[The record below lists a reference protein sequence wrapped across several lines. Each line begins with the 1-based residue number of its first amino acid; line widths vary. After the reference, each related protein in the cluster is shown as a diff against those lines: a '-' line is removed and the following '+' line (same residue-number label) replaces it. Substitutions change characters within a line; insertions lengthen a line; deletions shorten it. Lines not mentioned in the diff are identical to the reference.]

1 MYQRISVVLSILI
14 FSVQCFAQTE
24 KKLIQNDSSLKEV
37 IVTAFNSNVKW
48 KEAPASIAIISSK
61 ELAYYAPTSFVPM
74 INNVPGVRMEER
86 SPGSYRLSVRGNL
99 LRSPFGVRNVKV
111 YWNEIPLSDAT
122 GNTYVNLIDL
132 QSVDQI
138 EIAKGPSSSSY
149 GAGTGGVFLFKR
161 SLSFT
166 DTIQNRFNVGATLGS
181 FGLNQQQAEW
191 LVSNKNFSS
200 SLLINHLQ
208 SDGYRQQ
215 STLVKTNIVWQ
226 TSFKTT
232 KDNFKIIL
240 FYTDLNYGTPGGITL
255 VQILSNPRLARQ
267 AAGVFPSAI
276 EQKTTVFNKTLFA
289 GVQYQHQF
297 NEQSILKSFASI
309 SQTDF
314 QNPFITNYEQRNET
328 NINIGM
334 QHAYTLFKSSL
345 HIQWING
352 FELLLNESR
361 IDNYVNNKGIKSDI
375 ISKDF
380 IYSKQGFLFSQIKMP
395 LTPKLIVTAGFSVNN
410 QLYNYKRLSN
420 SQINFTSRKIN
431 APFVPRVA
439 IAYQLNNNINFYGIV
454 AQGFSSPSLAEV
466 RPSDG
471 NFYPFLE
478 AEKGLNIEAGIK
490 GTLFNQKLIIDLAY
504 YNFRLNNAIVRRND
518 AAGAEY
524 FVNAGST
531 LQQGVELLLKYT
543 VIKSKT
549 SFINQIQLNGSFSY
563 QPYKFTDYK
572 QGAIDY
578 SNNALTGVPK
588 TIAVIGV
595 FATIKNEFYLN
606 ASLNST
612 GKIPLNDGN
621 TVFADAYQ
629 LLQIKL
635 GKQLQWKQHQFDVFV
650 GADNLLN
657 QLYSLGNDINAAG
670 NRYYNPSPSRNWYC
684 GFRFGF
690 H

>member
-1 MYQRISVVLSILI
+1 MYLRFYFIFCLII
-14 FSVQCFAQTE
+14 FSIQSFAQAD
-24 KKLIQNDSSLKEV
+24 KKIIQNDSSLKEV

-48 KEAPASIAIISSK
+48 KVAPASISIVSSK
-61 ELAYYAPTSFVPM
+61 ELAYYAPTSFVPI
-74 INNVPGVRMEER
+74 INNIPGVRMEER
-86 SPGSYRLSVRGNL
+86 SPGSYRLSVRGSL

-122 GNTYVNLIDL
+122 GNSYVNLLDL
-132 QSVDQI
+132 QSIDQI
-138 EIAKGPSSSSY
+138 EIAKGPSSSNY
-149 GAGTGGVFLFKR
+149 GAGIGGVFLLKH

-166 DTIQNRFNVGATLGS
+166 DTIQHHFNIRATIGS
-181 FGLNQQQAEW
+181 FGLNQQQIDWVA
-191 LVSNKNFSS
+191 SNKKFSS
-200 SLLINHLQ
+200 SLQINHLQ

-215 STLVKTNIVWQ
+215 SALMKSSIVWQ
-226 TSFKTT
+226 TAIKTLKGSFKT
-232 KDNFKIIL
+232 IL

-255 VQILSNPRLARQ
+255 DQMQTNPQLARQ
-267 AAGVFPSAI
+267 KAGIFPGAV

-289 GVQYQHQF
+289 GVQYQHQL
-297 NEQSILKSFASI
+297 NEQSMLKSFVSI
-309 SQTDF
+309 SATNF
-314 QNPFITNYEQRNET
+314 ENPFITNYEQRYET

-334 QHAYTLFKSSL
+334 QHVHSLFKSNRN
-345 HIQWING
+345 IQWING

-361 IDNYVNNKGIKSDI
+361 IDNYINKGGVKLNI

-380 IYSKQGFLFSQIKMP
+380 IYSRQGFLFSQIKMSI
-395 LTPKLIVTAGFSVNN
+395 TPKLIVTAGFSVNN
-410 QLYNYKRLSN
+410 QLYDYKRLSN
-420 SQINFTSRKIN
+420 LETTFTTRKID

-439 IAYQLNNNINFYGIV
+439 ISYELNNNINLYGIV

-490 GTLFNQKLIIDLAY
+490 GTLFNKKLIIDFALY
-504 YNFRLNNAIVRRND
+504 RFKLNNAIVRRND

-543 VIKSKT
+543 IIKNKT
-549 SFINQIQLNGSFSY
+549 NFINQIQLNGSFSY
-563 QPYKFTDYK
+563 QPYQFIDYK
-572 QGAIDY
+572 QGSMDY

-588 TIAVIGV
+588 TIAVIGLFV
-595 FATIKNEFYLN
+595 NAKNGIYLN
-606 ASLNST
+606 TTLNAT
-612 GKIPLNDGN
+612 EKIPLNDGN
-621 TVFADAYQ
+621 TVFANAYQ
-629 LLQIKL
+629 LLQMKL
-635 GKQLQWKQHQFDVFV
+635 GKKMNWKQHQLDVFI
-650 GADNLLN
+650 GGDNLLN

-670 NRYYNPSPSRNWYC
+670 ARYYNPAPVRNWY
-684 GFRFGF
+684 GGIRFGF

>member
-1 MYQRISVVLSILI
+1 MYLRFYFIFCLII
-14 FSVQCFAQTE
+14 FSIQSFAQAD
-24 KKLIQNDSSLKEV
+24 KKIIQNDSSLKEV

-48 KEAPASIAIISSK
+48 KVAPASISIVSSK
-61 ELAYYAPTSFVPM
+61 ELAYYAPTSFVPI
-74 INNVPGVRMEER
+74 INNIPGVRMEER
-86 SPGSYRLSVRGNL
+86 SPGSYRLSVRGSL

-122 GNTYVNLIDL
+122 GNSYVNLLDL
-132 QSVDQI
+132 QSIDQI
-138 EIAKGPSSSSY
+138 EIAKGPSSSNY
-149 GAGTGGVFLFKR
+149 GAGIGGVFLLKH

-166 DTIQNRFNVGATLGS
+166 DTIQHHFNIRATIGS
-181 FGLNQQQAEW
+181 FGLNQQQIDWVA
-191 LVSNKNFSS
+191 SNKKFSS
-200 SLLINHLQ
+200 SLQINHLQ

-215 STLVKTNIVWQ
+215 SALMKSSIVWQ
-226 TSFKTT
+226 TAIKTLKGSFKT
-232 KDNFKIIL
+232 IL

-255 VQILSNPRLARQ
+255 DQMQTNPQLARQ
-267 AAGVFPSAI
+267 KAGIFPGAV

-289 GVQYQHQF
+289 GVQYQHQL
-297 NEQSILKSFASI
+297 NEQSMLKSFVSI
-309 SQTDF
+309 SATNF
-314 QNPFITNYEQRNET
+314 ENPFITNYEQRYET

-334 QHAYTLFKSSL
+334 QHVHSLFKSNRN
-345 HIQWING
+345 IQWING

-361 IDNYVNNKGIKSDI
+361 IDNYINKGGVKLNI

-380 IYSKQGFLFSQIKMP
+380 IYSRQGFLFSQIKMSI
-395 LTPKLIVTAGFSVNN
+395 TPKLIVTAGFSVNN
-410 QLYNYKRLSN
+410 QLYDYKRLSN
-420 SQINFTSRKIN
+420 LETTFTTRKID

-439 IAYQLNNNINFYGIV
+439 ISYELNNNINLYGIV

-490 GTLFNQKLIIDLAY
+490 GTLFNKKLIIDFALY
-504 YNFRLNNAIVRRND
+504 RFKLNNAIVRRND

-543 VIKSKT
+543 IIKNKT
-549 SFINQIQLNGSFSY
+549 NFINQIQLNGSFSY
-563 QPYKFTDYK
+563 QPYQFIDYK
-572 QGAIDY
+572 QGSMDY

-588 TIAVIGV
+588 TIAVIGLFV
-595 FATIKNEFYLN
+595 NAKNGIYLN
-606 ASLNST
+606 TTLNAT
-612 GKIPLNDGN
+612 EKIPLNDGN
-621 TVFADAYQ
+621 TVFANAYQ
-629 LLQIKL
+629 LLQMKL
-635 GKQLQWKQHQFDVFV
+635 GKKMNWKEHQLDVFI
-650 GADNLLN
+650 GGDNLLN

-670 NRYYNPSPSRNWYC
+670 ARYYNPAPVRNWY
-684 GFRFGF
+684 GGIRFGF

>member
-1 MYQRISVVLSILI
+1 MYQLIFVVFCILI
-14 FSVQCFAQTE
+14 PSVQCFAQAD
-24 KKLIQNDSSLKEV
+24 KKIIQNDSSLKEV

-74 INNVPGVRMEER
+74 INNIPGVRMEER
-86 SPGSYRLSVRGNL
+86 SPGSYRLSVRGSL
-99 LRSPFGVRNVKV
+99 LRSPFGVRNVKI

-122 GNTYVNLIDL
+122 GNTYVNLLDL

-161 SLSFT
+161 LISFT
-166 DTIQNRFNVGATLGS
+166 DTIQHRFNVGATFGS
-181 FGLNQQQAEW
+181 FGLNQQQVEW
-191 LVSNKNFSS
+191 LASNKKFSS
-200 SLLINHLQ
+200 SLQVNHLR

-215 STLVKTNIVWQ
+215 SALAKSSIVWQ
-226 TSFKTT
+226 TAIKIAKGSIKTI
-232 KDNFKIIL
+232 F
-240 FYTDLNYGTPGGITL
+240 FYTDLNYKTPGGITL
-255 VQILSNPRLARQ
+255 AQMQANPRLARQ
-267 AAGVFPSAI
+267 TAGVFPGSV
-276 EQKTTVFNKTLFA
+276 EQKTAVYNKTIFA
-289 GVQYQHQF
+289 GAQYQHQF
-297 NEQSILKSFASI
+297 NEQSMLKSFVSI
-309 SQTDF
+309 SRTDF

-334 QHAYTLFKSSL
+334 QHAYTLFKSNQQ
-345 HIQWING
+345 IQLING
-352 FELLLNESR
+352 FELLLNESS
-361 IDNYVNNKGIKSDI
+361 IDNYINKGGVKSNI

-380 IYSKQGFLFSQIKMP
+380 IYSKQGFLFSQIKIPMNS
-395 LTPKLIVTAGFSVNN
+395 KLIVTAGFSLNN
-410 QLYNYKRLSN
+410 QLYDYKRLSN
-420 SQINFTSRKIN
+420 SQTTFTTRKIN

-439 IAYQLNNNINFYGIV
+439 ISYQLNNNINLYGIV

-471 NFYPFLE
+471 NFYPLLQ

-490 GTLFNQKLIIDLAY
+490 GTLFNQKLIIDLAF

-531 LQQGVELLLKYT
+531 LQQGVEVLLKYT
-543 VIKSKT
+543 VLKNNSN
-549 SFINQIQLNGSFSY
+549 FINQIQLNGSFSY
-563 QPYKFTDYK
+563 QPYKFIDYK
-572 QGAIDY
+572 QGAIDFS
-578 SNNALTGVPK
+578 SNSLTGVPK
-588 TIAVIGV
+588 TIAVVGV
-595 FATIKNEFYLN
+595 YATAKNGLYLN
-606 ASLNST
+606 TSINAT

-621 TVFADAYQ
+621 NVFADAYQ
-629 LLQIKL
+629 LLQVKL
-635 GKQLQWKQHQFDVFV
+635 GKEMHWKQYQFDIFI
-650 GADNLLN
+650 GGDNLLN

-670 NRYYNPSPSRNWYC
+670 ARYYNPAPVRNWYC

>member
-1 MYQRISVVLSILI
+1 MYQLIFVVFCILI
-14 FSVQCFAQTE
+14 PSVQCFAQAD
-24 KKLIQNDSSLKEV
+24 KKIIQNDSSLKEV

-74 INNVPGVRMEER
+74 INNIPGVRMEER
-86 SPGSYRLSVRGNL
+86 SLGSYRLSVRGSL

-122 GNTYVNLIDL
+122 GNTYVNLLDL

-161 SLSFT
+161 SISFT
-166 DTIQNRFNVGATLGS
+166 DTVNHSYNVGATIGS
-181 FGLNQQQAEW
+181 FGLNQQQGEW

-200 SLLINHLQ
+200 SLHVNHLQ

-215 STLVKTNIVWQ
+215 SALAKSSIVWQ
-226 TSFKTT
+226 TAFKSA
-232 KDNFKIIL
+232 KDNFKTIL

-255 VQILSNPRLARQ
+255 AQMQANPMLARQ
-267 AAGVFPSAI
+267 KAGVFPGAV
-276 EQKTTVFNKTLFA
+276 EQKTTVYNKTVFA
-289 GVQYQHQF
+289 GAQHQHQF
-297 NEQSILKSFASI
+297 NEQSVLKSFASI
-309 SQTDF
+309 SKTDF
-314 QNPFITNYEQRNET
+314 QNPFITNYEYRNET

-334 QHAYTLFKSSL
+334 QHSYSLFKSNQY
-345 HIQWING
+345 IQWING

-361 IDNYVNNKGIKSDI
+361 IDNYINKGGVKSNI

-380 IYSKQGFLFSQIKMP
+380 IYSKQGFLFSQIKIAI
-395 LTPKLIVTAGFSVNN
+395 TSKLLVTAGFSVNN

-420 SQINFTSRKIN
+420 SQTSFTSRKIN

-439 IAYQLNNNINFYGIV
+439 IAYQLNNNINLYGVV

-478 AEKGLNIEAGIK
+478 AEKGLNIETGIK
-490 GTLFNQKLIIDLAY
+490 GTLFNQKLIVDLAY

-531 LQQGVELLLKYT
+531 LQQGVELLLKYA
-543 VIKSKT
+543 VVKNKT
-549 SFINQIQLNGSFSY
+549 NFINQIQLNGSFSY
-563 QPYKFTDYK
+563 QPYKFIDYK
-572 QGAIDY
+572 QGSIDN

-595 FATIKNEFYLN
+595 FATTKNGLYLN
-606 ASLNST
+606 TSLNAT
-612 GKIPLNDGN
+612 GKIPLNDEN
-621 TVFADAYQ
+621 TVFAGSYQ
-629 LLQIKL
+629 LLQVKL
-635 GKQLQWKQHQFDVFV
+635 GKQLQSKQHQFDIFIGV
-650 GADNLLN
+650 DNLLN

-670 NRYYNPSPSRNWYC
+670 SRYYNPSPSRNWYC

>member
-1 MYQRISVVLSILI
+1 MYQRISVVLVILI

-24 KKLIQNDSSLKEV
+24 KKIIQNDSSLKEV
-37 IVTAFNSNVKW
+37 IVTAFNANVKW

-74 INNVPGVRMEER
+74 INNIPGVRMEER
-86 SPGSYRLSVRGNL
+86 SPGSYRLSVRGSL

-122 GNTYVNLIDL
+122 GNSYVNLLDL
-132 QSVDQI
+132 QSIDQI

-166 DTIQNRFNVGATLGS
+166 DTIQHRFNVSSTFGS
-181 FGLNQQQAEW
+181 FGLNQQQVDWVA
-191 LVSNKNFSS
+191 SNKKFSS
-200 SLLINHLQ
+200 SLQVNHLQ

-215 STLVKTNIVWQ
+215 SALAKSSIVWQ
-226 TSFKTT
+226 TVIKTSKGSFNT
-232 KDNFKIIL
+232 IL

-255 VQILSNPRLARQ
+255 AQMQNNPQLARQ
-267 AAGVFPSAI
+267 KAGVFPGAL
-276 EQKTTVFNKTLFA
+276 EQKTTVFNKTLLA
-289 GVQYQHQF
+289 GAQYQHQF
-297 NEQSILKSFASI
+297 NEQSMLKSFVSI
-309 SQTDF
+309 SKTNF
-314 QNPFITNYEQRNET
+314 ENPFITNYEQRFET

-334 QHAYTLFKSSL
+334 QHAYTLFKSNQQ
-345 HIQWING
+345 IQWISG

-361 IDNYVNNKGIKSDI
+361 IDNYINKGGVKSDI
-375 ISKDF
+375 TSKDF
-380 IYSKQGFLFSQIKMP
+380 IYSRQGFLFSQIKMSI
-395 LTPKLIVTAGFSVNN
+395 TPTLIITSGFSINN
-410 QLYNYKRLSN
+410 QLYDYKRLSN
-420 SQINFTSRKIN
+420 SQTNFTTRKIN

-439 IAYQLNNNINFYGIV
+439 ISYQFNNNINLYGIV

-490 GTLFNQKLIIDLAY
+490 GTLFNQKLIVDFALY
-504 YNFRLNNAIVRRND
+504 SFRLNNAIVRRND

-531 LQQGVELLLKYT
+531 IQQGVELLLKYT
-543 VIKSKT
+543 IVNNKMNFIK
-549 SFINQIQLNGSFSY
+549 QIQLNGSFSY
-563 QPYKFTDYK
+563 QPYKFIDYK
-572 QGAIDY
+572 QGSIDY
-578 SNNALTGVPK
+578 SNNELTGVPRTISVMGLFAK
-588 TIAVIGV
+588 T
-595 FATIKNEFYLN
+595 KNGIYLN
-606 ASLNST
+606 TSLNAT
-612 GKIPLNDGN
+612 EKIPLNDGN

-635 GKQLQWKQHQFDVFV
+635 GKEMNWKQHQFDVFI
-650 GADNLLN
+650 GGDNLLN

-670 NRYYNPSPSRNWYC
+670 ARYYNPAPIRNWY
-684 GFRFGF
+684 GGIRFAF